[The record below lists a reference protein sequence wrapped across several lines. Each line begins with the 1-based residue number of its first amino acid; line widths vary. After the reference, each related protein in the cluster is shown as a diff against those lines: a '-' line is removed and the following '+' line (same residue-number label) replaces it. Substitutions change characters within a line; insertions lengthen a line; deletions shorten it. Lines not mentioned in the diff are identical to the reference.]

1 MKRKTTKVTHKKGFG
16 ILDRVKERKA
26 AVKAIAALR
35 SLVKKASEDLSVADY
50 YANRL
55 GHDLS
60 NLEMTLDEMLPAVGS
75 HVPILQNLFE
85 EDGDETVEA
94 ALQAKSV
101 EAAHWEE
108 PSSEQIQEAIN
119 LQLEQ
124 EAVEQEELDTLALSV
139 EVLEVIRRNDT
150 IRVTI
155 SRYGHIEQEFYET
168 NSQEDFARL
177 GQFYR
182 DIDLVTFRSRSRAAP
197 EPDIPTCVQELPNC
211 GF

>member
-1 MKRKTTKVTHKKGFG
+1 MKTHM
-16 ILDRVKERKA
+16 D
-26 AVKAIAALR
+26 
-35 SLVKKASEDLSVADY
+35 
-50 YANRL
+50 
-55 GHDLS
+55 
-60 NLEMTLDEMLPAVGS
+60 
-75 HVPILQNLFE
+75 Q
-85 EDGDETVEA
+85 
-94 ALQAKSV
+94 
-101 EAAHWEE
+101 HWEE

-124 EAVEQEELDTLALSV
+124 EAVEQEELDMLALSI

-168 NSQEDFARL
+168 NSQEDLARL
-177 GQFYR
+177 GHFYP
-182 DIDLVTFRSRSRAAP
+182 DIDLATFRSRSRAAP